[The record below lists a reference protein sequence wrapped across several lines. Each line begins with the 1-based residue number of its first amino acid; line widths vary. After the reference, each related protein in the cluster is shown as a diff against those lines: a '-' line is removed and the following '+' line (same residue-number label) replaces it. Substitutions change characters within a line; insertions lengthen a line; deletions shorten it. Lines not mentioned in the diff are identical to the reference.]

1 MKFLLILFFAYAT
14 MYSFGQSVPV
24 CKKQKANEVLNIDLL
39 KAYQNRDDCSL
50 STVAESLE
58 YLPLA
63 TTPDC
68 LLGEYI
74 KRIVIT
80 TDDIFIFEFA
90 QGGYRFSKKGK
101 FINKIGRIGKGPGE
115 CLKPIDMVLD
125 TINHQ
130 VILLDHD
137 KLVLYDYKG
146 NHIQSLSLKVK
157 SNEMIHINEKT
168 LLLNNMYYL
177 YAKPNERFSM
187 FFYSR
192 EQKKEISKIA
202 CEKNDKIPFSIC
214 DPIMYTHNHQSF
226 VKDYWGDTIYKVID
240 PFTIKAHAAINSG
253 KLKHRDNDDKSII
266 TGEKNPGDTWVVDIT
281 RIVET
286 GRFIFLTSNKGLFI
300 YDKKSKETRC
310 CNYRREND
318 QWLTFNN
325 DLTAGPDFTSPL
337 NIQPKGANSFVSY
350 NYAHNFF
357 NEKGELK
364 AGLPLSLKKLK
375 PGDNPV
381 LVFIKFKE

>member
-1 MKFLLILFFAYAT
+1 MKLLLIVFFAFT
-14 MYSFGQSVPV
+14 IIYSFGQEIPI
-24 CKKQKANEVLNIDLL
+24 CKKQKTNNVLTIDLYE
-39 KAYQNRDDCSL
+39 AYQNRDNYPL

-58 YLPLA
+58 YIPIE
-63 TTPDC
+63 TNGNC
-68 LLGEYI
+68 LLGESI
-74 KRIVIT
+74 KRIFIT
-80 TDDIFIFEFA
+80 NNEIFIFDYHAVYHFT
-90 QGGYRFSKKGK
+90 SNGK
-101 FINKIGRIGKGPGE
+101 YVNKIGRIGRGPGE
-115 CLKPIDMVLD
+115 CQKPRDMILS
-125 TINHQ
+125 TIKQ
-130 VILLDHD
+130 QITLLDYD
-137 KLVLYDYKG
+137 KIVTYDYEG
-146 NHIQSLSLKVK
+146 NFINNHTLKNK
-157 SNEMIHINEKT
+157 SNSILQSNDDE
-168 LLLNNMYYL
+168 LLVNNMYYL
-177 YAKPNERFSM
+177 YAKPGERFSM
-187 FFYSR
+187 LFYS
-192 EQKKEISKIA
+192 QKQEKEISKIA
-202 CEKNDKIPFSIC
+202 CEKKDKIPFCMC
-214 DPIMYTHNHQSF
+214 DPIMYTHNHQSY

-240 PFTIKAHAAINSG
+240 TFTIKAYAAINTG
-253 KLKHRDNDDKSII
+253 KLKHRDNEDKSII

-281 RIVET
+281 RIAET

-300 YDKKSKETRC
+300 YDKKSNETRC